1 MRTRPVE
8 QTAFSFG
15 SGSMSL
21 RNSDV
26 TQLLAALHARGDAP
40 AESIAEEI
48 ESLMTA
54 RVRVD
59 LRPNAAESAALAAAI
74 RQILANSPGPR
85 PHFSRMLGL
94 VGV

>member
-26 TQLLAALHARGDAP
+26 TQLLAALHASGAAP

-48 ESLMTA
+48 ESLMLA

-74 RQILANSPGPR
+74 RQIIANSPGPR

>member
-26 TQLLAALHARGDAP
+26 TQLLAALHAIG
-40 AESIAEEI
+40 EEI
-48 ESLMTA
+48 ESLMVA
-54 RVRVD
+54 GVRVD

-74 RQILANSPGPR
+74 RKILANSPGPR

-94 VGV
+94 VGC